1 MRVLTTTTTASTTA
15 ASCSSL
21 PSGDYE
27 FSAAKAKAA
36 KDAVDRRRHEEGK
49 RRAYEERM
57 ARKAKREGRPPDYY
71 LQKGEDMDRCAGWMG
86 CDGTTTR
93 CLDGAGGVDDT
104 SLLFDDNLMTISTTT
119 RCPSIHPPHHPC

>member
-71 LQKGEDMDRCAGWMG
+71 LQKGEDMDSWMVGWVAMTLRH
-86 CDGTTTR
+86 D
-93 CLDGAGGVDDT
+93 A
-104 SLLFDDNLMTISTTT
+104 LMVLVGLMIRHCYLMIT
-119 RCPSIHPPHHPC
+119 